1 MRVLRRSD
9 YRVTRWKNGL
19 GETAEIA
26 IHPANAD
33 LTNFE
38 WRVSMASVAAGGPF
52 SEFPATDRHLA
63 ILSGDGISLTLG
75 DQAPIKLTQDTPPLA
90 FPGDVPASAELL
102 GRPVTD
108 LNAMA
113 RRGLGYKPSM
123 TRLDLAGETTIEKTT
138 RFLLIHCATGATDAL
153 GAGDTLILDQYE
165 KSPAI
170 LRGTAGLYVVTF

>member
-1 MRVLRRSD
+1 MRVLRRSE
-9 YRVTRWKNGL
+9 YRVSKWKNGL

-38 WRVSMASVAAGGPF
+38 WRVSMASVATGGKF
-52 SEFPATDRHLA
+52 SEFPAVDRHLA

-90 FPGDVPASAELL
+90 FPGDVPAAAKLL
-102 GRPVTD
+102 GGKVTD
-108 LNAMA
+108 LNAMV

-123 TRLDLAGETTIEKTT
+123 RWIDLAGEATIEKTT
-138 RFLLIHCATGATDAL
+138 RFLLIHCASGATAEL
-153 GAGDTLILDQYE
+153 EAGDTLIVE
-165 KSPAI
+165 NGPAI
-170 LRGTAGLYVVTF
+170 LRGTAGLYVITF